1 MDVKHVLRKE
11 LRNQAKLHTL
21 DDFMQEDKLSCD
33 ALLQSHAYK
42 TADRVFAFMPLDS
55 EVNIKAILE
64 HCIADKHLA
73 LPVCNEDTS
82 LSFYEVEQ
90 LDALSL
96 GRHGILAPETTQVA
110 VPTEKDILIVPALAY
125 TRTGDRLGRGKGY
138 YDRYLS
144 TYPTILSIGMCR
156 TYQLLQSIPTEAW
169 DIRVSK
175 VLCAG
180 VFY

>member
-1 MDVKHVLRKE
+1 MLRKE

-21 DDFMQEDKLSCD
+21 DDFMHEDKLSCD
-33 ALLQSHAYK
+33 ALLQSHAYN
-42 TADRVFAFMPLDS
+42 TADRVFAFMPLAS

-64 HCIADKHLA
+64 HCIAEKHLA
-73 LPVCNEDTS
+73 LPVCNEDGS
-82 LSFYEVEQ
+82 LTFYSVEH
-90 LDALSL
+90 LDALGL
-96 GRHGILAPETTQVA
+96 GRHGILAPEKKHMA

-144 TYPTILSIGMCR
+144 TYPNIVSIGMCR
-156 TYQLLQSIPTEAW
+156 AYQLLKSIPTETW
-169 DIRVSK
+169 DVRVSK